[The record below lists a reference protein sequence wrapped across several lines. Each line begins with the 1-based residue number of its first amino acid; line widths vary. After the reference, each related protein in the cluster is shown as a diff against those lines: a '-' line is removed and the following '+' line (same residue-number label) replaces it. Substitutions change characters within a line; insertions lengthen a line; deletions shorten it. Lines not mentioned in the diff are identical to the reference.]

1 MLHDFRVWRLM
12 DDGSSCLVMGCVVD
26 EKMVFVAQ
34 PCPAWKSTRISTRV
48 ATRVTCKAGRCCP
61 SQRTSTSRY
70 QRATNSCFARA
81 CVMLPLPGPAP
92 SRPAHLFRA
101 WWSCLSLAN
110 SSHKAE
116 GPPSLVNARHCS
128 SQKLQLAKAQEPSMP
143 ESQER
148 RETSL
153 VRKAR
158 TARKKSHP

>member
-12 DDGSSCLVMGCVVD
+12 DDGSSCLVTGCIVD
-26 EKMVFVAQ
+26 EKMVVVAQ
-34 PCPAWKSTRISTRV
+34 PCPAWKTT
-48 ATRVTCKAGRCCP
+48 GRRCP
-61 SQRTSTSRY
+61 NQRTSTSQY